1 MILVC
6 ISGIFLFW
14 FLFLNVKGDNKKY
27 FVVSASI
34 ILFLYAAL
42 RAHNLQIDI
51 PRYVDYYEEYAKLSF
66 DEIMELFD
74 SEQKDPFYYV
84 FSWLFSRIFKNVQ
97 WWLAFVALAYIFA
110 VGLIIYKES
119 ESPVLSFLAFLSLA
133 YFEFSLSG
141 LRQTLALSLTLLS
154 YFGIKNRKWKQF
166 LILVL
171 LASLFHRSALIFLIV
186 YPIANTKVGK
196 IHWMLALIVG
206 VIFLV
211 GESSVRS
218 FMEKYLVDTQYE
230 GYIERT
236 VGLSMAGFIIQLV
249 IFVFCYVY
257 YPVVS
262 KKYEHANIL
271 YNLAF
276 IGLLFQLFSSMIA
289 EVFRISMYFSF
300 FNAILI
306 PMVITAEKD
315 RKIQLMETLGIGL
328 IFIAYMFMTGIPD
341 YAFFWN

>member
-74 SEQKDPFYYV
+74 SEKNDPFYYV

-166 LILVL
+166 VILVL

-196 IHWMLALIVG
+196 IHWMVALIVG

-218 FMEKYLVDTQYE
+218 FMEQYLVDTQYE
-230 GYIERT
+230 EYIERT

-289 EVFRISMYFSF
+289 EVFRISMYFSV
-300 FNAILI
+300 FNIILI

-315 RKIQLMETLGIGL
+315 RKIQLVETLGVGL